1 MGRVQ
6 VGQVYEARHPGF
18 SSNAGDPLG
27 SFRVD
32 VRVFE
37 VPCERVS
44 LVKLNVRGCLLGL
57 VVPPDKV
64 IDDVRVSETL
74 RNHFVTTNVP
84 FLPTSA

>member
-37 VPCERVS
+37 VPCERERVR
-44 LVKLNVRGCLLGL
+44 LAKLDVRGVLTWSRSPARQGYRRCQS
-57 VVPPDKV
+57 V
-64 IDDVRVSETL
+64 
-74 RNHFVTTNVP
+74 
-84 FLPTSA
+84 